1 MFDKLLIANRGAIAC
16 RILRTLRD
24 LSVKGVA
31 VYSEADAASLH
42 ILQADEAHS
51 LGEGGAAGT
60 YLAVDKILAIAQATG
75 AKAIHPGYGFLSENA
90 AFAQACEDAG
100 IAFVGP
106 TAQQLRVFGLKHTA
120 RALARQ
126 HGVPMLEGTEL
137 LDSVES
143 ALSAAEVIGYPVML
157 KSTAGGGGIGMRV
170 CRSASELSE
179 SFEAVKRLGQNNFS
193 DSGVFI
199 EKYIQRARHLEVQ
212 VFGDGQGDVIALGVR
227 DCSVQRRNQK
237 VLEETPA
244 PNLPKGMAQE
254 LCAAAIKLAKAV
266 DYRSA
271 GTVEFVFDS
280 DDQRFYFLE
289 VNTRLQVEHGVT
301 EQVWNVDLVS
311 WMVQLA
317 AGDLPPLSELQTGL
331 KANGHAIQAR
341 LYAEDPGRDFQ
352 PCPGLLTAVHFPE
365 ADGKHLRIDTWVEAG
380 CEIPPFFDPMIAKV
394 ISWAAD
400 RETASK
406 ALAQALGDSRLYGIE
421 TNRDYLRQIIA
432 DEPFASGQPWTRCLE
447 GLVYHADTFEVL
459 SGGTQT
465 SVQDYP
471 GRLGYWAVGVP
482 PSGPM
487 DSRALRMGNLLLGNP
502 EGCAAL
508 EITMSGPMLRFNTD
522 AVVAVTGAIIPLTLD
537 GVSQPMN
544 TALLIS
550 AGSTLAIGTILGAGA
565 RSYLCVR
572 GGLDVPDYLGSKST
586 FTLGQF
592 GGHGGRALR
601 AGDVLHVS
609 PLTDRTCGQQL
620 LAAQV
625 QELPAVRDIRVIYG
639 PHGAPEYFTENYI
652 ETFFATDWEVHFNSS
667 RTGVRLIGPKP
678 EWVRADGGE
687 AGLHPSNI
695 HDNPYAIG
703 AVDFTGDMPVI
714 LGPDGPSLG
723 GFVCPV
729 TIIEADLWQLGQLK
743 AGDKVRF
750 VPVTVETARALFC
763 GSALVREEAGTGD
776 TSSVPETPHS
786 RTGPFPRGIRGA
798 AQNLAV
804 PPTRGS
810 GPVREEA
817 GKGDTSSSITP
828 PQSRASALLR
838 SPVVLD
844 IGEDTTRLV
853 ARLSGDTHLLLEI
866 GAPEL
871 DLVLRF
877 RGHALMQAL
886 EAKALHGV
894 IDLTP
899 GIRSLQVHYQ
909 PEQLPLADLLTIVA
923 GEWDAVCASKNLE
936 VPSRI
941 VHLPLSWD
949 DPACQLAIEKYMT
962 TVRKDAPWCPSNL
975 EFIRR
980 INDLP
985 NLDEVQ
991 RTVFD
996 ASYLVMGLGDVYLG
1010 APVATPLDPRHRLVT
1025 TKYNPAR
1032 TWTAE
1037 NSVGIGGAY
1046 MCVYGMEGPGGYQF
1060 VGRTLQMWNRYRD
1073 VAAFDGKPWLLRFFD
1088 QIRFYPVSAAELL
1101 RIRRDFPLGRY
1112 PLQIEHSTLN
1122 LADYQAFLAKEA
1134 EGIAAF
1140 REQQQSAFHAERE
1153 RWIANGQA
1161 TFESDEAVAEATD
1174 ETPLQAGQISVDSH
1188 IAGNL
1193 WQVQVN
1199 VGQRVE
1205 AGETLVILE
1214 SMKMEIPLLA
1224 PVTGVVQEVR
1234 VQPGSAVRA
1243 GQRVVVLEA
1252 E

>member
-24 LSVKGVA
+24 LDVKGVA

-42 ILQADEAHS
+42 IQQADEAHS
-51 LGEGGAAGT
+51 LGEGPAAQT
-60 YLAVDKILAIAQATG
+60 YLVVEKILRIARETG

-90 AFAQACEDAG
+90 AFAEACEAAG

-106 TAQQLRVFGLKHTA
+106 TPEQLRVFGLKHTA
-120 RALARQ
+120 RALAKQ

-137 LDSVES
+137 LDSLTD
-143 ALSAAEVIGYPVML
+143 ALGAAGQVGYPVML

-170 CRSASELSE
+170 CRSAAELADA
-179 SFEAVKRLGQNNFS
+179 FEAVKRLGQNNFS
-193 DSGVFI
+193 DAGVFI
-199 EKYIQRARHLEVQ
+199 EKYIERARHLEVQ

-244 PNLPKGMAQE
+244 PNLPAGMAE
-254 LCAAAIKLAKAV
+254 ALCEAAIKLAKAV
-266 DYRSA
+266 NYRSA
-271 GTVEFVFDS
+271 GTVEFVYDAEAE
-280 DDQRFYFLE
+280 QFYFLE

-301 EQVWNVDLVS
+301 EQVWGVDLVR
-311 WMVQLA
+311 WMIKLA
-317 AGDLPPLSELQTGL
+317 AGDLPPLAELAKTL
-331 KANGHAIQAR
+331 KPSGHSIQAR

-352 PCPGLLTAVHFPE
+352 PSPGLLTAVDFPRG
-365 ADGKHLRIDTWVEAG
+365 DGKALRIDTWVEAG
-380 CEIPPFFDPMIAKV
+380 CEIPPYFDPMVAKL
-394 ISWAAD
+394 ITWAPD
-400 RETASK
+400 RESARV
-406 ALAQALGDSRLYGIE
+406 ALDTALGDTLLYGVE
-421 TNRDYLRQIIA
+421 TNRTYLRQILGYA
-432 DEPFASGQPWTRCLE
+432 PFAEGQPWTRCLE
-447 GLVYHADTFEVL
+447 GLTYRATTFEVI
-459 SGGTQT
+459 SAGTQT
-465 SVQDYP
+465 TVQDFP

-487 DSRALRMGNLLLGNP
+487 DNRALRMGNALLGNSAD
-502 EGCAAL
+502 AAGL
-508 EITMSGPMLRFNTD
+508 EITMSGPILRFNTD
-522 AVVAVTGAIIPLTLD
+522 AVVALTGAEIPVKLD
-537 GVSQPMN
+537 DVAQPMC
-544 TALLIS
+544 TAIFVP
-550 AGSTLAIGTILGAGA
+550 AGSTLTIGTITGAGA
-565 RSYLCVR
+565 RSYLAVR
-572 GGLDVPDYLGSKST
+572 GGVQVPEYLGSKST

-601 AGDVLHVS
+601 AGDVLHLA
-609 PLTDRTCGQQL
+609 PLSDSSAGAR
-620 LAAQV
+620 LAA
-625 QELPAVRDIRVIYG
+625 ELCSALPAVRELRVIYG
-639 PHGAPEYFTENYI
+639 PHGAPEYFTEGYI
-652 ETFFATDWEVHFNSS
+652 ARFFATDWEVHFNSS

-678 EWVRADGGE
+678 EWVRESGGE

-750 VPVTVETARALFC
+750 VPVDVLTARQLAKAADAECASLAPAAVVATPVAL
-763 GSALVREEAGTGD
+763 
-776 TSSVPETPHS
+776 
-786 RTGPFPRGIRGA
+786 
-798 AQNLAV
+798 
-804 PPTRGS
+804 
-810 GPVREEA
+810 
-817 GKGDTSSSITP
+817 
-828 PQSRASALLR
+828 QS
-838 SPVVLD
+838 PIVLD
-844 IGEDTTRLV
+844 IGEADSRLV

-886 EAKALHGV
+886 EAKQLDGV

-909 PEQLPLADLLTIVA
+909 PETLALEDLLEIVA
-923 GEWDAVCASKNLE
+923 GLWDAVCAAQDLK

-985 NLDEVQ
+985 DLDEVY
-991 RTVFD
+991 RTVFE

-1060 VGRTLQMWNRYRD
+1060 VGRTLQMWNRYR
-1073 VAAFDGKPWLLRFFD
+1073 ALEAFGGQPWLLRFFD
-1088 QIRFYPVSAAELL
+1088 QIRFYPVSAEELL
-1101 RIRRDFPLGRY
+1101 KIRRDFPLGRY
-1112 PLQIEHSTLN
+1112 PLKIEETELCLS
-1122 LADYQAFLAKEA
+1122 DYQDFLVKEA
-1134 EGIAAF
+1134 EGIEAF
-1140 REQQQSAFHAERE
+1140 RSQQRTAFDAERQ
-1153 RWIANGQA
+1153 RWIESGLAH
-1161 TFESDEAVAEATD
+1161 FESEEVAADLGED
-1174 ETPLQAGQISVDSH
+1174 TPLGAGEHGIESH

-1193 WQVQVN
+1193 WQVSVAE
-1199 VGQRVE
+1199 GARVA
-1205 AGETLVILE
+1205 AGDVLVILE
-1214 SMKMEIPLLA
+1214 SMKMEIPLIA
-1224 PVTGVVQEVR
+1224 PVAGVVKDIR
-1234 VQPGSAVRA
+1234 VQPGSPVRA
-1243 GQRVVVLEA
+1243 GQRVVVIE
-1252 E
+1252 EV